1 MARLL
6 ADENFPLPV
15 VQALR
20 SAGHD
25 VQTALDAGLLATPD
39 PVILAAATADA
50 RAVLRQDRDYVH
62 LHKRD
67 PAHAGIVFVTK
78 VDDILATAARV
89 HAAIAGETDLT
100 GQLIR
105 VYLPNPPP
113 QDDEGLAGG
122 AR

>member
-15 VQALR
+15 VLALR

-39 PVILAAATADA
+39 HVILATAAAAA
-50 RAVLRQDRDYVH
+50 RAVLTQDRDYIR
-62 LHKRD
+62 LHRRAG
-67 PAHAGIVFVTK
+67 AHAGIVFVTR
-78 VDDILATAARV
+78 VDDNLATAARID
-89 HAAIAGETDLT
+89 AAIAGHTDLS

-105 VYLPNPPP
+105 VYRP
-113 QDDEGLAGG
+113 QRA
-122 AR
+122 